1 MRDPVAHAPAAFL
14 ASLSATTRLCR
25 TIYRDFDPADVC
37 GGLLRQR
44 TKARFHA
51 SVLDGAATNL
61 DNTRVSQRELSGMVD
76 AKIRRS
82 LTVDAES
89 SSAFLSHFALCCLP
103 GAAAWLTTCPAKDG
117 RSIDGPLF
125 VVALRRRLRIHIF
138 DSETAC
144 PCCGDILDVWGD
156 HCLTCSCA
164 GNRVVRHNSVRD
176 VVYEDSRDA
185 GLQAEREKAG
195 LLPPRASEEG
205 LPPSQNARRPAD
217 VWQPRGVSGGA
228 EAWDFS
234 IGSGLTN
241 QHLFRSARCPEE
253 VIGIME
259 QRKRSHLDT
268 ESTCV
273 ASGFKFSPMII
284 EAHGCGMSSSL

>member
-1 MRDPVAHAPAAFL
+1 
-14 ASLSATTRLCR
+14 
-25 TIYRDFDPADVC
+25 
-37 GGLLRQR
+37 
-44 TKARFHA
+44 
-51 SVLDGAATNL
+51 
-61 DNTRVSQRELSGMVD
+61 MVD

-164 GNRVVRHNSVRD
+164 GNRVIRHNSVRD

-195 LLPPRASEEG
+195 LLPPRASEEVC
-205 LPPSQNARRPAD
+205 LPHRMPVDRLM
-217 VWQPRGVSGGA
+217 SG
-228 EAWDFS
+228 S
-234 IGSGLTN
+234 
-241 QHLFRSARCPEE
+241 REE
-253 VIGIME
+253 LAAVRKLGI
-259 QRKRSHLDT
+259 
-268 ESTCV
+268 
-273 ASGFKFSPMII
+273 
-284 EAHGCGMSSSL
+284 SLLVQD